1 MKGDKP
7 YIKLSHLLISTLRD
21 WRVLIHITLHD
32 PVKAR
37 QLFPREPDFIGE
49 CDACQYDIRSVWLQ
63 DPGLSNP
70 IVWRLHLPEDV
81 LTNLVTAKNKNGKI
95 SISDLELAAYL
106 FHYIVLEF
114 LCPLKHHSI
123 GIFSDNTPTVAWATR
138 ICTKDSV
145 IAGHHL

>member
-1 MKGDKP
+1 M
-7 YIKLSHLLISTLRD
+7 LIN
-21 WRVLIHITLHD
+21 ITLQD
-32 PVKAR
+32 PVKPR
-37 QLFPREPDFIGE
+37 QLFPCELYFIGE
-49 CDACQYDIRSVWLQ
+49 CDACQYGIGGVWLQ
-63 DPGLSNP
+63 DPGLSDLV
-70 IVWRLHLPEDV
+70 VWRLHLPENV
-81 LTNLVTAKNKNGKI
+81 ITNLVTAKNKNGKI

-138 ICTKDSV
+138 ICTKNSV